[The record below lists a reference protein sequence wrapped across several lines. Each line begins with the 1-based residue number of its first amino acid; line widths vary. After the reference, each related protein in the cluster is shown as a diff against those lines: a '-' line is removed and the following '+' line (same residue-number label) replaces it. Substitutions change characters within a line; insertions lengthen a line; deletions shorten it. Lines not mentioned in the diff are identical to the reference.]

1 MALRQVERARA
12 DFAADRDVV
21 KLATRLSELLRRT
34 MLAYAPR
41 RDVAGLTGAALALS
55 LPLIVA
61 TALLAALPAMRLAVK
76 TSPAAL
82 LREFVN

>member
-1 MALRQVERARA
+1 
-12 DFAADRDVV
+12 
-21 KLATRLSELLRRT
+21 
-34 MLAYAPR
+34 
-41 RDVAGLTGAALALS
+41 
-55 LPLIVA
+55 VA